1 MKLQM
6 MQNAENSNK
15 KNCFEI
21 KNFDYFTDK
30 FEKFLIETTGR
41 ICDFN
46 QNLMRKSFIKRKN
59 NHGRCC

>member
-1 MKLQM
+1 M

-15 KNCFEI
+15 RKKNCFEI
-21 KNFDYFTDK
+21 KNLEYFTDK

-46 QNLMRKSFIKRKN
+46 QNLMRKFFIKRNN